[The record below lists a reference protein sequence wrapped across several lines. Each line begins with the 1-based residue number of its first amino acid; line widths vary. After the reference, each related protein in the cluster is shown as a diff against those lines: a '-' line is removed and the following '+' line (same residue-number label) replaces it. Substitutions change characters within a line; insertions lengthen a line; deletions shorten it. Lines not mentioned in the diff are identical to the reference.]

1 VRLTT
6 DQLNAAWLHPRRLVR
21 NVVASCFADVF
32 TTDPDVTAHAIRAVD
47 QFGWRKFLT
56 WGHEFCK
63 LPLATDAALEW
74 VCVEVERTDDGAPS
88 DNLKGHLAWMLSRA
102 DIALLERHAERVLG
116 LPAIGPEERLTVL
129 RRLELAA
136 CAPAEAWRRLDDHC
150 RIAVASKTFADAK
163 IPEAELLLEPLVRAR
178 SASIARVMDV
188 LRAPL
193 PTGTGDEPADWLT
206 GLMIVLAG
214 RLRVEEAAPLIWNI
228 MAADWDWYYDEA
240 VAALLRI
247 GTPDVVRLVQDRY
260 QDADWSTRLYATIPL
275 KRIRCEESL
284 AAIKAA
290 LACEDDHDLRAYLG
304 AAAAAQFDDRLV
316 PDALA
321 VLGEAPTDPERGE
334 IRELLV
340 AFSYL
345 SGLDL
350 PERDAWERHVDAHDD
365 RMSRFGD
372 PAASPLVN
380 LLPSLFDSDD
390 EDIDLGSPAEDDEP
404 AADVPEAR
412 GARVGRN
419 EPCPCGSGKKYKRCC
434 LLDGR
439 GSSSEP

>member
-1 VRLTT
+1 MRLTT
-6 DQLNAAWLHPRRLVR
+6 DELKAAWLHPQRVVR

-47 QFGWRKFLT
+47 QFGWKKFLT

-74 VCVEVERTDDGAPS
+74 VCGEVERTGDGAPS

-102 DIALLERHAERVLG
+102 DIALLERYAERVLG
-116 LPAIGPEERLTVL
+116 LPAIGPEERQAVRT
-129 RRLELAA
+129 RLELAA
-136 CAPAEAWRRLDDHC
+136 CTPAEAWRRLDDHC
-150 RIAVASKTFADAK
+150 RMAVAGKTFADAR
-163 IPEAELLLEPLVRAR
+163 IPEAELLLEPLVRAG
-178 SASIARVMDV
+178 SVSIARVMDV
-188 LRAPL
+188 LGAPL
-193 PTGTGDEPADWLT
+193 PAGTGDEPADWLT
-206 GLMIVLAG
+206 GLMIGLAG
-214 RLRVEEAAPLIWNI
+214 RLRVEEAAPLIWNL
-228 MAADWDWYYDEA
+228 MVVDWDWYRDEA
-240 VAALLRI
+240 GAAFVRI
-247 GTPDVVRLVQDRY
+247 GTPGVVRLVQDRY
-260 QDADWSTRLYATIPL
+260 EDADRSTRLYAISPL

-284 AAIKAA
+284 AVIKAA
-290 LACEDDHDLRAYLG
+290 LACEDDDDLRAYLG
-304 AAAAAQFDDRLV
+304 EAAAAQFDDRLM

-345 SGLDL
+345 CGLDL

-365 RMSRFGD
+365 RLSRFGD
-372 PAASPLVN
+372 PAESPLVH
-380 LLPSLFDSDD
+380 LLPGLFDNHDK
-390 EDIDLGSPAEDDEP
+390 DIDFRSPAEDDEP
-404 AADVPEAR
+404 AADVPDAR

-439 GSSSEP
+439 GSPSAT